1 MYGISWGGVLWYHK
15 DMEKGNHNGFCNRGG
30 LSMNQTLVIG
40 SAVVDVIVRVE
51 HLPKCGEDV
60 HVSRQSRSLGG
71 CAYLVSDVLRHFGA
85 PYSLC
90 TAVGSG
96 MYGDFVYE
104 QLQKRGVPVY
114 VRKPEEENGCC
125 YCLVEENGT
134 GERSFIVDH
143 GIEYTFQESYLQNI
157 DTDTIDSV
165 YVCGLE
171 IEESTGWEI
180 IRYLEK
186 HPEYTVYFAPG
197 PRILR
202 IPKDRMEKL
211 LSLGV
216 ILHLNEG
223 ESMAFTEKDT
233 VEEAARAI
241 FRKTESPVVIT
252 LGEKGSMAF
261 DGKEIFFAPPV
272 KTSVVDTIGAGD
284 SHAGAVISARRFGL
298 SWQEAI
304 TAANHVSAA
313 VVAKE
318 GGQLE
323 DMDFAK
329 VLESLPEELR
339 KKIGK

>member
-1 MYGISWGGVLWYHK
+1 
-15 DMEKGNHNGFCNRGG
+15 
-30 LSMNQTLVIG
+30 MNQTLVIG

-71 CAYLVSDVLRHFGA
+71 CAYLVSDILRHFGA

-90 TAVGSG
+90 TAVGGG

-104 QLQKRGVPVY
+104 QLKKRGVPIY

-125 YCLVEENGT
+125 YCLVEDEGD

-143 GIEYTFQESYLQNI
+143 GIEYTFYES
-157 DTDTIDSV
+157 
-165 YVCGLE
+165 
-171 IEESTGWEI
+171 
-180 IRYLEK
+180 YLEK

-197 PRILR
+197 PRIMR
-202 IPKDRMEKL
+202 IPTDRVEKL

-223 ESMAFTEKDT
+223 ESMAFTGKDT
-233 VEEAARAI
+233 VEEAAKEI
-241 FRKTESPVVIT
+241 FRRTGSPVVIT
-252 LGEKGSMAF
+252 LGEKGSLAY

-304 TAANHVSAA
+304 TAANYVSAA
-313 VVAKE
+313 VVATE

-323 DMDFAK
+323 DGDFAK
-329 VLESLPEELR
+329 VLESLPSDLR
-339 KKIGK
+339 EKIGK

>member
-1 MYGISWGGVLWYHK
+1 MH
-15 DMEKGNHNGFCNRGG
+15 
-30 LSMNQTLVIG
+30 QTLVIG
-40 SAVVDVIVRVE
+40 STVVDIIIRLE

-60 HVSRQSRSLGG
+60 HVSKQSRSLGG
-71 CAYLVSDVLRHFGA
+71 CAYLVSDILRHFGA

-90 TAVGSG
+90 TAVGGG
-96 MYGDFVYE
+96 MYGEFVYE

-114 VRKPEEENGCC
+114 VRRPEEENGCC
-125 YCLVEENGT
+125 YCLVEDEGD

-143 GIEYTFQESYLQNI
+143 GIEYTFYESYLEHM

-171 IEESTGWEI
+171 VEEYTGWEI

-186 HPEYTVYFAPG
+186 HPDYTVYFAPG

-202 IPKDRMEKL
+202 IPADRMEKM

-223 ESMAFTEKDT
+223 ESMAYTGKDT
-233 VEEAARAI
+233 VEEAAKAL
-241 FRKTESPVVIT
+241 FAKTGSPVVIT
-252 LGEKGSMAF
+252 LGEKGAMVF
-261 DGKEIFFAPPV
+261 DGSDCAYAPPV
-272 KTSVVDTIGAGD
+272 KTTVVDTIGAGD
-284 SHAGAVISARRFGL
+284 SHAGAVIAARRCGL
-298 SWQEAI
+298 TWQEAI
-304 TAANHVSAA
+304 AAANHVSAA

-323 DMDFAK
+323 AEDFAR
-329 VLESLPEELR
+329 VLERLPAALR
-339 KKIGK
+339 QKLEQEKK